1 MVYLDPPVNL
11 ETMAPEELLDLLD
24 QGAPP
29 ESQAPQGR
37 KETWDSPVLWVPLEA
52 EGHRESSELRVPLVS
67 QDPQAPPALLAPPH
81 QS

>member
-11 ETMAPEELLDLLD
+11 ETMAPEELLDQLD

-52 EGHRESSELRVPLVS
+52 EGHRENSELRVPLVS
-67 QDPQAPPALLAPPH
+67 QAPQAPPVPLAPPH